1 MLKQLIK
8 NLIVA
13 ILISKCYCE
22 KVKLR
27 RCMSCPIITDKMII
41 EHKKTIKKHNYDNS
55 NEEKESKTESSVL
68 QKDYT
73 KIVNKRKEKIMYLR
87 NRERYNFK

>member
-1 MLKQLIK
+1 MLKKLIK
-8 NLIVA
+8 NLVVA
-13 ILISKCYCE
+13 ILISECYCD

-27 RCMSCPIITDKMII
+27 RCMSCPIITDKMLI
-41 EHKKTIKKHNYDNS
+41 EHKKTVKKHNYDNY
-55 NEEKESKTESSVL
+55 NEDKNSKIETNVL
-68 QKDYT
+68 HKDYT